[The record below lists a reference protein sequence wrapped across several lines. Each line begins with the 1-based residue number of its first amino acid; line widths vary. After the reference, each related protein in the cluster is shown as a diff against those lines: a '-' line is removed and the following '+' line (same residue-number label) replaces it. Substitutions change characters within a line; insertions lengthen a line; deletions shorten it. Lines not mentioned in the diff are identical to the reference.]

1 MLVKSGKSGN
11 FSCLMKNYF
20 IILLILLSNTF
31 FAQKDS
37 IDKILKENNNDSLK
51 LNRAIIFIDTK
62 VNTFNDKLI
71 LLDYLKEQTLNPENK
86 KQSAF
91 FLFQYGQLHYDHSKY
106 TEAIN
111 FLYKA
116 LPLAEET
123 NYIWL
128 EGKIYNYLGIIFSD
142 QGDSKK
148 AVTCFIKTYN
158 IAVKTNDI
166 GQQFVST
173 NNVAVDLTNIGEHEK
188 ALYYLT
194 KAESLV
200 KTNKKFKKKDYL
212 ISIHGN
218 KLEAYGYLNNL
229 NEAKKQLDS
238 VIKYYNLFKH
248 QSSTNKISFNTFNS
262 DYLIFTKNF
271 KSAIKFLEENLEL
284 IADHEFHEKIKVY
297 KNLHIC
303 YHNLNMYKQ
312 AYDAIINYNL
322 YSDSIASFEKLR
334 LSNEHEESYKNLK
347 IENDLKIANLTNANN
362 ELKLKRNQIVFVLG
376 GCLFVI
382 FIVAFYIVI
391 KLLNKNKQKNILLE
405 KQKTLIE
412 DKQTEIL
419 SSIRYAKRI
428 QESLL
433 PSKKYISKNINK

>member
-1 MLVKSGKSGN
+1 MKK
-11 FSCLMKNYF
+11 CLF
-20 IILLILLSNTF
+20 ILLILFTSSF
-31 FAQKDS
+31 KAQKDS
-37 IDKILKENNNDSLK
+37 IDKILKKYNNDSLK
-51 LNRAIIFIDTK
+51 LDRAVFFIDTK
-62 VNTFNDKLI
+62 VKTFNDKII

-86 KQSAF
+86 KQNAF
-91 FLFQYGQLHYDHSKY
+91 FLFQYGQLYYDQSKY
-106 TEAIN
+106 SEAIN
-111 FLYKA
+111 YLYKA
-116 LPLAEET
+116 LPIAEET

-158 IAVKTNDI
+158 IAIKTNDI

-194 KAESLV
+194 KAEDLV

-218 KLEAYGYLNNL
+218 KLNAYGYLNNF

-238 VIKYYNLFKH
+238 VVKYYNLYKH
-248 QSSTNKISFNTFNS
+248 QSSNTNISFNTFNS
-262 DYLIFTKNF
+262 DYLIFTKDY
-271 KSAIKFLEENLEL
+271 KPAIKYLEDNLNL

-303 YHNLNMYKQ
+303 YNKLNMYKQ
-312 AYDAIINYNL
+312 AYDAITNY
-322 YSDSIASFEKLR
+322 YRFYDSIASSEKLR

-347 IENDLKIANLTNANN
+347 IENDLKIANLTNSNN
-362 ELKLKRNQIVFVLG
+362 ELKLKRNQIIFLLG
-376 GCLFVI
+376 GCLIVI
-382 FIVAFYIVI
+382 LIIAFYIVT

-428 QESLL
+428 QDSLL
-433 PSKKYISKNINK
+433 PSKKYISKNINKQNGAK